1 MIVLNENFWTNRY
14 QKNETGWDLGDIS
27 TPLKNYFDQL
37 TNKEIAILIPGA
49 GNAHEAEYLF
59 KKGFTNITIIDISPE
74 PLKNIKER
82 ISGFPIE
89 NLLLG
94 DFFEHTKKYDLI
106 VEQTFF
112 CAIDPSLRK
121 KYATKMHALLNEK
134 GKLAGVLFND
144 PMNADQPPFGG
155 NKEEYIPYF
164 ESYFSFNTFAPCYN
178 SIKPRSNRELF
189 IIFQKKQTT

>member
-144 PMNADQPPFGG
+144 LMNADQPPFGG

-164 ESYFSFNTFAPCYN
+164 ESYFSFKTFAPCYN